1 VGQEPRNGATRGVAP
16 TARAA
21 LLHLSSP
28 SIRRSATTL
37 SLGLAPVSTALRT
50 HPQSA
55 IRAGV
60 FRIRLVAKR
69 CSRSCNATLAVEAR
83 GASLRLGVLRHKVD
97 KAINPAK
104 RG

>member
-60 FRIRLVAKR
+60 FRKEDTAR
-69 CSRSCNATLAVEAR
+69 CEEMFPKLQRDVSSGGPRCIDCV
-83 GASLRLGVLRHKVD
+83 
-97 KAINPAK
+97 
-104 RG
+104 